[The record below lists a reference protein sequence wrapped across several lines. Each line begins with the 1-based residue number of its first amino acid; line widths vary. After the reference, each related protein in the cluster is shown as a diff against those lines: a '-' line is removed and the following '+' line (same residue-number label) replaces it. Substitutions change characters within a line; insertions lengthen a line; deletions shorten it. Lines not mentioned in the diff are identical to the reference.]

1 MSDLDISARPGFAR
15 GPLPI
20 LIASVLWGSTGT
32 VSSFAPALAP
42 ASAVGAAGLVLG
54 GVLLFATAKGA
65 RALFLDGAHR
75 WRLAVGIA
83 AVAGYALAF
92 YPAVAR
98 TGVAVATAVALGS
111 APAFTGLLAWLTG
124 HGRPTARWVTATVL
138 AVAGC
143 TVLVMGGHGAARVDL
158 LGVALAA
165 FAGLSYAT
173 YSLVCGHLI
182 GQGHPSRA
190 VVGALFGGAAALT
203 LPVLLASGPRWLGT
217 VPGAAVALHLALC
230 TTFLAY
236 LLFGHGLRHT
246 SASAA
251 TTLTLLE
258 PAVAAV
264 LGVVVLSERLST
276 ESWWGLGVL
285 AFALVLLSAPTSGP
299 REQTTAGL

>member
-1 MSDLDISARPGFAR
+1 MSNLESPGFAR

-20 LIASVLWGSTGT
+20 LVAAVLWGSTGT

-54 GVLLFATAKGA
+54 GVLLFSTARGA
-65 RALFLDGAHR
+65 RSLFRVGTHWQVAL
-75 WRLAVGIA
+75 GIA
-83 AVAGYALAF
+83 GVAGYVLAF

-111 APAFTGLLAWLTG
+111 APVFTGLLAWLTG
-124 HGRPTARWVTATVL
+124 QGRPTARWLTATAL
-138 AVAGC
+138 AVSGC
-143 TVLVMGGHGAARVDL
+143 TVLVLGGHGETARADL

-182 GQGHPSRA
+182 GRGHRSRA
-190 VVGALFGGAAALT
+190 VVGALFGGAALLT
-203 LPVLLASGPRWLGT
+203 LPVLIASGTRWLGT
-217 VPGAAVALHLALC
+217 VPGAVVVLHLALC

-246 SASAA
+246 SAAAA
-251 TTLTLLE
+251 TTLTLVE

-264 LGVVVLSERLST
+264 LGVVVLRERLSV

-285 AFALVLLSAPTSGP
+285 AIALVLLSAPVRDRTNP
-299 REQTTAGL
+299 RR